1 MQRWQASKAHLP
13 FLTLQIQE
21 NKPKEKKQ
29 LKEEKKKKKTY
40 FYVWALFTWELLCD
54 FTVLRH

>member
-29 LKEEKKKKKTY
+29 LKEEKKKQKTY
-40 FYVWALFTWELLCD
+40 FYVWALFT
-54 FTVLRH
+54 

>member
-29 LKEEKKKKKTY
+29 LKEEKKKKKIIFMY
-40 FYVWALFTWELLCD
+40 GRYLPENCCVISLC
-54 FTVLRH
+54 